1 MQEKAKRLYRQK
13 KLLPSIIILMALF
26 VDHLALMAMERQ
38 MQLKRIKTD
47 LGARLKSC
55 YVQNKK
61 KNRTRIFFPDFIFSY
76 FVNDFV
82 KSAVIN
88 WSRYIWRKRLQ

>member
-13 KLLPSIIILMALF
+13 KLLPSIIILMALY
-26 VDHLALMAMERQ
+26 VDYLALMAMKRQ

-61 KNRTRIFFPDFIFSY
+61 KTEPGYFSQILS
-76 FVNDFV
+76 
-82 KSAVIN
+82 SAVFVI
-88 WSRYIWRKRLQ
+88 